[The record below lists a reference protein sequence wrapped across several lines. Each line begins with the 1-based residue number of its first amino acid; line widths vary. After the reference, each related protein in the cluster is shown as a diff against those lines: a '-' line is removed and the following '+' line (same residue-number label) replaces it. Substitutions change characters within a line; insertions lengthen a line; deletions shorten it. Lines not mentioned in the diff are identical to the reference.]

1 MDRKISWVADLKAP
15 SEECRREYLGVPLII
30 SADDVSRA
38 AVEMRK
44 GLHDV
49 VFNTVLIRPAH
60 GDVHYI
66 LGSLA

>member
-1 MDRKISWVADLKAP
+1 MGL
-15 SEECRREYLGVPLII
+15 PLII

-44 GLHDV
+44 GLHDLI
-49 VFNTVLIRPAH
+49 FNTVLIRPAQ
-60 GDVHYI
+60 GDAHYI

>member
-15 SEECRREYLGVPLII
+15 SEECRCEYMGVPLII

-49 VFNTVLIRPAH
+49 VFNIVLIRPAR
-60 GDVHYI
+60 GDAHYI